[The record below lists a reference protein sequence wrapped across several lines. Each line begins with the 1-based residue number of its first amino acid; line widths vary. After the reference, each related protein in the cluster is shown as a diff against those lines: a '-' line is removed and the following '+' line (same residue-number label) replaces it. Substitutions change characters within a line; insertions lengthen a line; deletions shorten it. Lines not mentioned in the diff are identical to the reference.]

1 MPASKSNEGTE
12 RQPLLSG
19 SSTPASG
26 GGCCGGN
33 ASGKCCGGAN
43 RATGSSASTLTPASG
58 AAVPLKRGAKASAE
72 PVWGIERTASRT
84 SLNSQR
90 ETRRSQVEDLLAGD
104 QPLGTKCGVA
114 HGAGQC
120 CKELKGDDER
130 HLIPPE
136 IVRDIVIGLSDGL
149 TVPFALTAG
158 LSSLGSSRL
167 VVTGGLAE
175 LCAGAIS
182 MGLGGFLASQAELD
196 HFHYLRRQTH
206 ARVLRSCDGEMERE
220 VHAIL
225 GPLGVKEAL
234 SRLVADDLREVEDET
249 CGDQGIYTAAD
260 IEASAD
266 KLDEADSNVGLT
278 AFLLKFGEGMEEVP
292 RSRLWI
298 SALTIGLSYFIGG
311 LIPLLPYVFTD
322 SAQLGLIWSA
332 IVTGI
337 ILLIFGTF
345 KTYFTGATGGIRG
358 YIWGAVSMLIVGGL
372 AAGCAFALVKILG
385 VEE

>member
-1 MPASKSNEGTE
+1 MPASKSSNEGTE

-19 SSTPASG
+19 NNNAS

-43 RATGSSASTLTPASG
+43 RATGSSSGLTPDSG

-90 ETRRSQVEDLLAGD
+90 ESRRNQVEDLLAGD

-220 VHAIL
+220 VHGIL
-225 GPLGVKEAL
+225 GPLGVKESL
-234 SRLVADDLREVEDET
+234 SRLVADDLREVEDEA
-249 CGDQGIYTAAD
+249 CEDQGIYTAAD
-260 IEASAD
+260 IEAAAD
-266 KLDEADSNVGLT
+266 KLETDPNVGLT

-322 SAQLGLIWSA
+322 SAELGLIWSA
-332 IVTGI
+332 VVTGI
-337 ILLIFGTF
+337 ILLIFGAF
-345 KTYFTGATGGIRG
+345 KTYFTGATGGIGG
-358 YIWGAVSMLIVGGL
+358 YVWGAVSMLIVGGL